1 MGAIVDRI
9 KEWWQQAD
17 QTQKLVTGFGLAF
30 LLVILGFTVF
40 FATRPTMQAVF
51 TGMTETDKAGVYD
64 ELVKG
69 GFKVEISGS
78 GGEVMVPTSDVPRA
92 KMLLATK
99 NKLPKGTEGGIDIIN
114 SIGIGDSQV
123 KEREKVL
130 ASKER
135 ELESSIGTMKGVE
148 SAQVHLNLGKDAP
161 FNDEKVPASAS
172 IRITE
177 ENSGI
182 ITSDQAKAM
191 SRLVEF
197 AITGLKSSEISVIT
211 DDGRMLFDG
220 KEQDSVG
227 SIANRKIEAEN
238 LESRRR
244 TDDLQRELDRVFG
257 RGNTIAD
264 IDVTLDMDATNINKD
279 ETITGSDPLY
289 KETGTETM
297 DASGGQGASGAG
309 FESNGIGVG
318 AENGSAAN
326 GNKKY
331 ESSAESI
338 QYPSSNTK
346 TQIQKAAGDIV
357 AMNIMVTA
365 NSEKLDAE
373 TIAALETRVQNYI
386 APWAGQ
392 PEFAAAV
399 TPVKF
404 NSEEDKAKEKA
415 QAEAAASQRMQ
426 QLVSLMPVGALLVI
440 GFILTKSL
448 GKALKKSPMQQ
459 MVLSNGQTINLPA
472 GTDPELL
479 ALIES
484 AGGNSNGGALPQLGG
499 STTNGEE
506 EDVWEDEETGEFDDE
521 GEPIV
526 VKKKK
531 KKKIHDDD
539 EEDDDVDVAGIKR
552 KVDVPLEQI
561 KKMAKKN
568 PEAVAMLLKSWVL
581 EERS

>member
-1 MGAIVDRI
+1 
-9 KEWWQQAD
+9 
-17 QTQKLVTGFGLAF
+17 
-30 LLVILGFTVF
+30 
-40 FATRPTMQAVF
+40 MQAVF
-51 TGMTETDKAGVYD
+51 TGMSETDKAGVYD
-64 ELVKG
+64 ELIKG

-92 KMLLATK
+92 KMLLASK

-135 ELESSIGTMKGVE
+135 ELETSISTMTGV
-148 SAQVHLNLGKDAP
+148 SVAQVHLNLGKDAP

-172 IRITE
+172 IRLTE
-177 ENSGI
+177 DNSGV
-182 ITSDQAKAM
+182 ITTDQAKAM
-191 SRLVEF
+191 ARLVEF

-220 KEQDSVG
+220 KEQDSIG

-238 LESRRR
+238 IESRRR

-264 IDVTLDMDATNINKD
+264 IDVTLDMDATSINTD
-279 ETITGSDPLY
+279 QTITGSDPLY

-297 DASGGQGASGAG
+297 DATGLGSTPAAG
-309 FESNGIGVG
+309 VESNGIGVG
-318 AENGSAAN
+318 AENGNPN

-331 ESSAESI
+331 ESSAESV

-346 TQIQKAAGDIV
+346 TQVQKAAGDIV

-365 NSEKLDAE
+365 NSDKLDADS
-373 TIAALETRVQNYI
+373 IAALEARVQNYI
-386 APWAGQ
+386 TPWAGIAK
-392 PEFAAAV
+392 FAAAV
-399 TPVKF
+399 TPVAF
-404 NSEEDKAKEKA
+404 NKDEDKAQEKA
-415 QAEAAASQRMQ
+415 ASEAAASQRMQ
-426 QLVSLMPVGALLVI
+426 QMVSLLPVAALLVI

-459 MVLSNGQTINLPA
+459 MVLSNGQTISLPA

-479 ALIES
+479 ALIEG
-484 AGGNSNGGALPQLGG
+484 AALNGSGSALPNLG
-499 STTNGEE
+499 SINADVEE
-506 EDVWEDEETGEFDDE
+506 EWEEETTGELDE
-521 GEPIV
+521 SGEPVIQR
-526 VKKKK
+526 KKKK
-531 KKKIHDDD
+531 KKLYADDD
-539 EEDDDVDVAGIKR
+539 DDDVDVAGIKR